1 MQNSDTTISD
11 ILNDDSKDLNH
22 VFSTI
27 PPNDNDDSN
36 ETTNDLKDS
45 EYYTETELTDFLK
58 NKKISDRTHLKL
70 LTLNIANLLSK
81 QRSLKLLVENI
92 SNEANRPNIIAI
104 TETHLNESRNQGY
117 SDSELKGLLPG
128 YQFFHK
134 DRKTMKGGGVGVFV
148 ENRLA
153 DDAKIETGDFFYGRN
168 I

>member
-1 MQNSDTTISD
+1 MSNSNNTD
-11 ILNDDSKDLNH
+11 
-22 VFSTI
+22 
-27 PPNDNDDSN
+27 NDNDSN

-92 SNEANRPNIIAI
+92 SNEANRPNIITI

-117 SDSELKGLLPG
+117 SDSELLSCTAAYSNFLGLSMHHFLITTKYIYIPVSPSILPSVRLKLL
-128 YQFFHK
+128 FFSLL
-134 DRKTMKGGGVGVFV
+134 RTMHGCISG
-148 ENRLA
+148 L
-153 DDAKIETGDFFYGRN
+153 FFTHMHN
-168 I
+168 